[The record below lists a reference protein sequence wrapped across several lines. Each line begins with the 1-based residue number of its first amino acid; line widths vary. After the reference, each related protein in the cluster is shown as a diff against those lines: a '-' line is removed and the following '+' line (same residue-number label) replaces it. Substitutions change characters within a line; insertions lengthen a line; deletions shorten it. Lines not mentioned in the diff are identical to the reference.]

1 MRNSWP
7 RDFGITMRQTNLS
20 HARRDSSVSTMETTM
35 RTYSAPGHFLP
46 SLALVASMA
55 LLPHTPAYAEAAKPT
70 PTRLPYQNVFI
81 AEGASQQLCE
91 AMPNRIFIRHL
102 KDTACLAYFATSGHE
117 TMRRTVVFFDGDS
130 KPEQYADTAGRELRL
145 KNIERNLQSLATK
158 LKVRIVRI
166 ARLGLD
172 GSSGNHADRRKARE
186 IHIMNAAVDALKTRL
201 DIDDIVLA
209 GQSRGSL
216 IAASLI
222 TLGRKDV
229 ACAVLG
235 SGVFEHANFI
245 HQAVLRGNPHAKVKP
260 VTFARHVYDPSTAIG
275 TIAVDSKRRI
285 FIMGDPQDAQVPFD
299 QQQRFARNLAKA
311 GHHARLFEIDA
322 YDEKQHG
329 AVKYVMPAAA
339 HCANGAGDTQIETI
353 VSRVRRNLARRAA
366 ETAAKAAKATTG
378 NNVEDATLH

>member
-1 MRNSWP
+1 
-7 RDFGITMRQTNLS
+7 
-20 HARRDSSVSTMETTM
+20 M
-35 RTYSAPGHFLP
+35 RTYSARGHFLP
-46 SLALVASMA
+46 ALALMAGLA
-55 LLPHTPAYAEAAKPT
+55 LLPLTPACAEAAKPA
-70 PTRLPYQNVFI
+70 PAKSPYRNVLV
-81 AEGASQQLCE
+81 AESASQQLCE

-102 KDTACLAYFATSGHE
+102 KGTACLAYLATHGHE
-117 TMRRTVVFFDGDS
+117 TKRRAVVFFDGDS
-130 KPEQYADTAGRELRL
+130 KPEQYADTAGREQRL
-145 KNIERNLQSLATK
+145 KNIERNLQSLATR

-172 GSSGNHADRRKARE
+172 GSSGNHADRRKPRE
-186 IHIMNAAVDALKTRL
+186 IYIMNAVVDALKARL
-201 DIDDIVLA
+201 GIDDIVLA

-235 SGVFEHANFI
+235 SGVFEHADFI

-260 VTFARHVYDPSTAIG
+260 ATFAPHVYDPSTAIG
-275 TIAVDSKRRI
+275 NIAVDSKRRI
-285 FIMGDPQDAQVPFD
+285 FVMGDPQDAQVPFD
-299 QQQRFARNLAKA
+299 QQQRFARNLGKA

-329 AVKYVMPAAA
+329 TVKYVIPAAA

-353 VSRVRRNLARRAA
+353 VSRVRRNLAKRAA
-366 ETAAKAAKATTG
+366 EAAAKAAKAKAGTS
-378 NNVEDATLH
+378 VEDATLH